1 MKLPFT
7 YIEIPKDDKVCEK
20 PLHHVGLLY
29 QMVAEI
35 MKKKKEPSKTQGE
48 DGSGIVLLAVMSYL

>member
-1 MKLPFT
+1 
-7 YIEIPKDDKVCEK
+7 
-20 PLHHVGLLY
+20 
-29 QMVAEI
+29 MVAEI